1 MDTMSNFE
9 PENGKNYFLFSKNL
23 GCPRKLSMIA
33 NQNREK
39 WARESWN
46 KILKETA
53 IFTNGIWLSWE
64 KHETNMTWLRHVAM
78 LTSMSGL

>member
-39 WARESWN
+39 
-46 KILKETA
+46 
-53 IFTNGIWLSWE
+53 
-64 KHETNMTWLRHVAM
+64 
-78 LTSMSGL
+78 